1 MRSAIWSASVSRSS
15 AGMVVP
21 CGLFYIES
29 VVRGWQIGGQRC
41 SMMHVAR
48 M

>member
-1 MRSAIWSASVSRSS
+1 VSRSLTRSAIWSASVSRSS

-21 CGLFYIES
+21 CGLFYIERLKS
-29 VVRGWQIGGQRC
+29 VL
-41 SMMHVAR
+41 HLAR